1 MSEMIR
7 AAAKNKKPEAKREN
21 KVSKMQKTGPSQS
34 ISTPAEQILYLQ
46 RTIGNQAVGRLIKS
60 GALQAKLMI
69 GQPGDIYEQEADR
82 IAQRVMKMPGP
93 KVSNEKNVSKPAPN
107 NSIRRRCPG
116 CKKGTK
122 IGKEEEEE
130 KLQKKEASGSQEE
143 PVFKISDLQQKLIN
157 SKGSG
162 RTLTEDTRY
171 SFESALGADFSN
183 VNIHT
188 GTDAVEM
195 NKELGAQAFTHGSDI
210 YFNAGKYDP
219 TSSSGKQLL
228 AHELMHTVQQG
239 GSALLSRKQTG
250 KTDGEYLKSGAPNVQ
265 AAWYNFS
272 IPFTDY
278 EFDPSI
284 EGIKTAGNLAVGK
297 AKEGAVWVKD
307 RVVEG
312 VEWIFDRIS
321 DLVNAGIDWLT
332 NKFNEIKEFATSS
345 FDDIKNA
352 LGNTLAGLTSPMTL
366 VKNAFAIMDAGALG
380 AAWNALSAGANAVW
394 RTVKAVVDGILT
406 VGSGIWN
413 TVSGYVTSLF
423 DTVGSLLDS
432 RIFRLLPDSLQS
444 AARYLYNTIR
454 SLWESIRDFWTD
466 FWKRLTSFIHDLLA
480 SIENFVKQIISYAI
494 NKVIAIVK
502 TLKEVYD
509 FVTLFVNDPEAVI
522 GPIIDKVAGK
532 IESEAPGKAKEVAQQ
547 KMNEAVSKGQA
558 STSAGGIIQRKPDG
572 KIVRSTATRDE
583 VNDALDIKLS
593 DKWEEL
599 KAIGLRKM
607 LWDTVVNMFWPPA
620 TIRAIGHEF
629 YELWNT
635 DWANAVDSL
644 FLPRNIFDDFGG
656 FFHDLWSNFLIL
668 LDFPL
673 ALWRRLNNI
682 LMLLMGYVTII
693 LVLVGFVGGGIAGGG
708 AFSVPAAFAGA
719 WAGLQLSA
727 ALGYGLFISFI
738 LAESSSALKAFL
750 DLYTA
755 RQTKKEK
762 DLDYLQIAA
771 SSIGM
776 GIAIIIAIIFFL
788 LSRFASAVV
797 AAIKGPKTP
806 RALPPGTPPTSDTPP
821 ETQPPGKKPPGN
833 EPVEPRVVPGKLSLI
848 QEIGA
853 TQQRAAN
860 LLARIGNLIRGDRL
874 ALEARAQ
881 TIEQR
886 LTQMQER
893 ANAAES
899 ARQVERL
906 QSELDQVKRD
916 LAEIEADPLVK
927 LGLRGEALESIE
939 TLERLKKDPVGE
951 VNQVAKKNHYNAA
964 RREAAGEVVQ
974 RRADGR
980 PFDHI
985 RDLQESY
992 NALDRVRRI
1001 LEAEQRAPPA
1011 GMTERGLEVLLNKF
1025 AETQAILSRL
1035 KGFLDQIGHGPPYP
1049 PFHEWP
1055 PGA

>member
-1 MSEMIR
+1 MSEMVK
-7 AAAKNKKPEAKREN
+7 AASKKPEVKREN
-21 KVSKMQKTGPSQS
+21 KVSQTQKTSQS
-34 ISTPAEQILYLQ
+34 ISSPAEQILFLQ
-46 RTIGNQAVGRLIKS
+46 RTIGNQAVGRLINSK
-60 GALQAKLMI
+60 ALQAKLII

-82 IAQRVMKMPGP
+82 MAEQVMRMSEPHVSNET
-93 KVSNEKNVSKPAPN
+93 KVSN
-107 NSIRRRCPG
+107 
-116 CKKGTK
+116 T
-122 IGKEEEEE
+122 
-130 KLQKKEASGSQEE
+130 QAS
-143 PVFKISDLQQKLIN
+143 SDLQQRLNN

-162 RTLTEDTRY
+162 KTLPEDMRS
-171 SFESALGADFSN
+171 SFESALGADFST

-188 GTDAVEM
+188 GTDSIEM

-219 TSSSGKQLL
+219 ASNSGRQLL

-250 KTDGEYLKSGAPNVQ
+250 KTENEYLKSGAPNIQ

-321 DLVNAGIDWLT
+321 DLLNAGKEWLI

-345 FDDIKNA
+345 FDAIKNA
-352 LGNTLAGLTSPMTL
+352 LGNGLAGLTSPMTL
-366 VKNAFAIMDAGALG
+366 IKNAFAIMDAGALG
-380 AAWNALSAGANAVW
+380 TAWNALSAGANAVW
-394 RTVKAVVDGILT
+394 RTVKSVIDGLLG

-423 DTVGSLLDS
+423 DTVGSLIDS
-432 RIFRLLPDSLQS
+432 RIFRLLPDFMQT
-444 AARYLYNTIR
+444 AARYLYNAVW

-466 FWKRLTSFIHDLLA
+466 FWKRLTTFIHDLLA
-480 SIENFVKQIISYAI
+480 SIESFVKQIISYTI
-494 NKVIAIVK
+494 NKVISIVK

-522 GPIIDKVAGK
+522 GPIIDQIAGK

-547 KMNEAVSKGQA
+547 KMNEALSKGQA
-558 STSAGGIIQRKPDG
+558 SASAGGIIQRKPDG

-583 VNDALDIKLS
+583 VNDALELKFA
-593 DKWEEL
+593 DKWGEL
-599 KAIGLRKM
+599 KAIGIRKM
-607 LWDTVVNMFWPPA
+607 VWDTIVNMFWPPA

-635 DWANAVDSL
+635 DWANAVNSL

-719 WAGLQLSA
+719 WAGLQLAA

-755 RQTKKEK
+755 RQTMREK
-762 DLDYLQIAA
+762 DLDYLQITA

-776 GIAIIIAIIFFL
+776 GIAIVIAIIFFL

-797 AAIKGPKTP
+797 AAIKGLKTP
-806 RALPPGTPPTSDTPP
+806 RALPPGTTDTPP
-821 ETQPPGKKPPGN
+821 ETQPPGKKPPGTKAGD
-833 EPVEPRVVPGKLSLI
+833 EPRIVPGKLSLI

-853 TQQRAAN
+853 TRQRTAN
-860 LLARIGNLIRGDRL
+860 LLQRIGNLIRGDRL
-874 ALEARAQ
+874 TLEQRAR

-886 LTQMQER
+886 LTRMQER

-906 QSELDQVKRD
+906 QNELDQVKRD

-927 LGLRGEALESIE
+927 LGLRSEALDSIE
-939 TLERLKKDPVGE
+939 TLERLKKDPVGD
-951 VNQVAKKNHYNAA
+951 VNQVANKNHYRAA
-964 RREAAGEVVQ
+964 RREAAGEVIK
-974 RRADGR
+974 RRPDGR
-980 PFDHI
+980 PYDHI

-1001 LEAEQRAPPA
+1001 LDAEQRAPPA

-1055 PGA
+1055 PGV